1 MQARPVT
8 GPSMT
13 RDHWRYSVDRQT
25 GTAEF
30 KLAERAFS
38 PGKALR
44 ILTDPEEISRAP
56 AKSVITASRRL
67 KMFGNYVLTTQVQRR
82 Y

>member
-1 MQARPVT
+1 VT

-25 GTAEF
+25 GISEF

-38 PGKALR
+38 PGKA
-44 ILTDPEEISRAP
+44 IG
-56 AKSVITASRRL
+56 
-67 KMFGNYVLTTQVQRR
+67 F
-82 Y
+82 